1 MNYKN
6 QPMNKIVKSCT
17 RLFIVLIFF
26 ANNGINAQEKTD
38 SLTAEDI
45 YKNGTYSLKSF
56 GPVRWL
62 KDNTGYSTIE
72 ANKEYGGKDIVR
84 YDAASGEGKI
94 IVSSKTLTPVG
105 EKNSLDIADYNW
117 SNDDSKLLIFTN
129 TRRVWRYNNKEMVFG
144 DDLTTEQII
153 WTGYREPLAILCD
166 RIGIKNIKRKNE
178 FETLIKEAVKQKR
191 KIHFLPPY
199 RPEHL
204 EQLSYLLSVPGS
216 ALPNMVSTI
225 LISAVVA
232 QRSYKSSEEV
242 AEISKGVNTT
252 VMMQLAAITMARQGM
267 TEAQLAGKLQ
277 SIAIGDGG
285 NLSFPTILTQNGQI
299 LHNGYSQSKLL
310 KGNLVL
316 CDCGA
321 ATGAHYAGDLTSTF
335 SVNKRFTSIQKTIYD
350 IVLNAHESAVSMLKP
365 CVLFRDVHLFA
376 SEKLVE
382 GLQQIGLMKGNAKEA
397 VAQGAHALF
406 FPCGLGHML
415 GLDIHDME
423 NLGEKYV
430 GYNEEIIQSTQF
442 GLKSLRLGRLLE
454 EGFVIT
460 VEPGLYFNPDLI
472 DEWAAEKKCVS
483 FINYNKLKEY
493 KTVSGIRVEEDFLI
507 TSNSCKLLGKKLA
520 KTPSEIEA

>member
-1 MNYKN
+1 MIFDTKTYQERRRKLKQTVDKGLIIFLGNIESSMNYRDN
-6 QPMNKIVKSCT
+6 LYPFRQDST
-17 RLFIVLIFF
+17 FLYFI
-26 ANNGINAQEKTD
+26 GIDRPELSAVI
-38 SLTAEDI
+38 DI
-45 YKNGTYSLKSF
+45 
-56 GPVRWL
+56 
-62 KDNTGYSTIE
+62 DH
-72 ANKEYGGKDIVR
+72 NKEI
-84 YDAASGEGKI
+84 
-94 IVSSKTLTPVG
+94 
-105 EKNSLDIADYNW
+105 
-117 SNDDSKLLIFTN
+117 
-129 TRRVWRYNNKEMVFG
+129 VFG

-153 WTGYREPLAILCD
+153 WTGYRESLNVVCD
-166 RIGIKNIKRKNE
+166 KIGIKNIKRKNE
-178 FETLIKEAVKQKR
+178 FETLVKDAVKKKR

-199 RPEHL
+199 RPEHVD
-204 EQLSYLLSVPGS
+204 QLSCLLSVPGS
-216 ALPNMVSTI
+216 ALPSMVSTA
-225 LISAVVA
+225 LIRAVVS

-242 AEISKGVNTT
+242 AEISMGVTTT
-252 VMMQLAAITMARQGM
+252 VKMQIAAITMAKAGM

-299 LHNGYSQSKLL
+299 LHNGYSQSKLI

-321 ATGAHYAGDLTSTF
+321 ATGGHYAGDLTRTF
-335 SVNKRFTSIQKTIYD
+335 PVNKRFTSIQRTIYD

-365 CVLFRDVHLFA
+365 GVLFRDVHLYA

-382 GLQQIGLMKGNAKEA
+382 GLQQIGVMKGNAKEA

-430 GYNEEIIQSTQF
+430 GYNEKIIQSTQF
-442 GLKSLRLGRLLE
+442 GLKSLRLGRPLE

-472 DEWAAEKKCVS
+472 SEWAEEKKCIS
-483 FINYNKLKEY
+483 FINYNKLKAY

-507 TSNSCKLLGKKLA
+507 TSKGCKLLGKKLA
-520 KTPSEIEA
+520 KTPSEIEALRLS